1 MLLKKTLINFYP
13 FQSLLNQFRAKELKK
28 YQVSLQMKTKRN
40 KRASL
45 IHFKDINF
53 ISKDLQ
59 LTEKDKEVE

>member
-1 MLLKKTLINFYP
+1 
-13 FQSLLNQFRAKELKK
+13 
-28 YQVSLQMKTKRN
+28 MKTKRN

-59 LTEKDKEVE
+59 LTEKDKEVK